1 MSIDTFPI
9 LYFNMSGEMIY
20 IIDQRLEAQKIGQSK
35 AKRVLSDIILSIFNS
50 KLINEV
56 FKPHNTITFHVLRTI
71 FEKLV
76 HSSIMRLNEQSMNKL
91 FDLMIMVIKYQ
102 LFACP
107 KPSDI
112 ITVTDNHFI
121 SIIEML
127 KNNDNDGNN
136 GDEQQN
142 KPETSCN
149 NIVEI
154 VNVVR
159 NQFLLHYQQYDL
171 LRFQQI
177 RYNLLNFL
185 KDIRTR
191 VSIFLREGL
200 QTNDGMFVIPYQNV
214 MVECECQIPG
224 VVRYFHGSYNEIIR
238 TEHFDVG
245 GHYLVD
251 DSRTKLG
258 LNMQVSN
265 LTFCQ
270 SHSILSF

>member
-35 AKRVLSDIILSIFNS
+35 AKRVLNDIILSVFNS
-50 KLINEV
+50 KLISEV
-56 FKPHNTITFHVLRTI
+56 FKPHNTITFFVLRTI

-112 ITVTDNHFI
+112 MTITDNHFI
-121 SIIEML
+121 SINEML
-127 KNNDNDGNN
+127 KNKQNHDVVD
-136 GDEQQN
+136 DE
-142 KPETSCN
+142 KDKLSSSSN

-159 NQFLLHYQQYDL
+159 NQFLFHYQDYDL
-171 LRFQQI
+171 LRFQQV
-177 RYNLLNFL
+177 RYSLLNVL

-191 VSIFLREGL
+191 VSIFLREGT
-200 QTNDGMFVIPYQNV
+200 QTNDGMFVIPYQDV
-214 MVECECQIPG
+214 HVECECQIPG
-224 VVRYFHGSYNEIIR
+224 VVRYFRGSYNEITR

-245 GHYLVD
+245 GNYVINE
-251 DSRTKLG
+251 SRTQLG
-258 LNMQVSN
+258 LNM
-265 LTFCQ
+265 
-270 SHSILSF
+270 